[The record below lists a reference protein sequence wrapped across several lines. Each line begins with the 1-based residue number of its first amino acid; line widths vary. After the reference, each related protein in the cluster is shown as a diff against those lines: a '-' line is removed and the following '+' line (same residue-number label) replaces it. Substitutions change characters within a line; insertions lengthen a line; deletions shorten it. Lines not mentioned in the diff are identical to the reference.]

1 MQSLYVG
8 LAVSAVAIVFY
19 SVVIAHV
26 IPVFHHIARV
36 L

>member
-1 MQSLYVG
+1 MQSLYVSA
-8 LAVSAVAIVFY
+8 AVSAVAIVFY
-19 SVVIAHV
+19 SIVIAHI